1 MAFGGPTTRGA
12 VVNSDM
18 DSRINQRAVKF
29 RDTLFALAIRKM
41 ACTEASTPLA
51 RSQTWVSTHKQPLDC
66 LLSASEPHLACVST

>member
-1 MAFGGPTTRGA
+1 MAFGGPPTRGA

-18 DSRINQRAVKF
+18 DPRINQRAVKF

-51 RSQTWVSTHKQPLDC
+51 RSQTWVSAHKHSLDRF
-66 LLSASEPHLACVST
+66 LSASEPHLVRVST